1 MSTLYQVLPLY
12 LYLCFLMEY
21 NYEKESSC
29 NELTVIATFDAKSF
43 FSLGEILS
51 DFDFLLESKLS

>member
-1 MSTLYQVLPLY
+1 
-12 LYLCFLMEY
+12 MEY
-21 NYEKESSC
+21 NYEKESSY

-51 DFDFLLESKLS
+51 DLDFLLESKLS